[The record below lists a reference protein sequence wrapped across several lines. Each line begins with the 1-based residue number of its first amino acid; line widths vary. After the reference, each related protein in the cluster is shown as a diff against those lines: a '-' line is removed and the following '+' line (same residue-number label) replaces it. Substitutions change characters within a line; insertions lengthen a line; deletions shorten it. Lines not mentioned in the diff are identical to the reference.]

1 MPMRGRE
8 PRLPYAQR
16 HRVSRQVS
24 ALALPERLK
33 IPGLKT
39 GSIERGFGEAYIGAW
54 PEFEMGTEYDEQM
67 ASRRLRVFFILWR
80 TRRMQE

>member
-1 MPMRGRE
+1 MKGRE

-33 IPGLKT
+33 IPGVKT
-39 GSIERGFGEAYIGAW
+39 GSIERGFSEAYIVAQA
-54 PEFEMGTEYDEQM
+54 EIEMGTSYDEQI
-67 ASRRLRVFFILWR
+67 ASRRLRVFFILWQ
-80 TRRMQE
+80 TRRMHE